1 MNATRGERFSLDS
14 NVLIYAVHREAD
26 RRHDIAIEI
35 VDRAIDCDCVLTLQS
50 LAEFYTAVT
59 RKNMASPDAA
69 MAQVHDWMNLFPRQI
84 ASDSALKSAI
94 EAAQSGRFRFWD
106 AMLLA
111 TAGEAGCATVVSE
124 DMADGARLGGVRV
137 RHPFV
142 EVGGRLDMAPAVK
155 ALLKLA

>member
-14 NVLIYAVHREAD
+14 NILVYAVHRESD
-26 RRHDIAIEI
+26 RRHDIAVEI

-69 MAQVHDWMNLFPRQI
+69 MAQVHDWMNLFPRQA
-84 ASDSALKSAI
+84 ASDSSLKSAI
-94 EAAQSGRFRFWD
+94 KAAQSGRFQFWD

-111 TAGEAGCATVVSE
+111 TADEAGCAIVISE
-124 DMADGARLGGVRV
+124 DMAEGDKLGGVRV
-137 RHPFV
+137 CHPFI
-142 EVGGRLDMAPAVK
+142 EAGGRLDIAPAVK
-155 ALLKLA
+155 ALLKLS